1 MTAEFLVTVLSR
13 WIGFAALVTL
23 VGGLVLEVVVLPREP
38 SESVAVRGRLGRLGT
53 ICLVVLIVTTGVELV
68 ARARTMAG
76 GDLTAAIFAIPLVLT
91 RTHFGAIWIGRFT
104 VLALALGIACLRS
117 RAARAG
123 SLVLALAVTLTAS
136 LTGHAADWGDFTPSV
151 AVDWVHVMAVSAW
164 TGGLLGLALC
174 VLGPA
179 RDWPVALLGQAM
191 RRFSRLAG
199 ICLLAVMVTGG
210 YNIWIDLGGVSAL
223 WTSAYGRVLAVKLL
237 LFLGL
242 AWWGA
247 VTRYTVVSRLGGRAG
262 GLGARFFRLGRLAIA
277 GPARG
282 TRQAPSSRLRAYV
295 AREAALVLLVLACTA
310 VLVDS
315 APARHAGHV
324 QHHVTAGP
332 GPFLVTMEALHESG
346 GVPPGWIFVPPAG
359 DAGRGREVFLRLG
372 CYACHRIK
380 GETAPPS
387 SGSGPDLTGV
397 GHHHPAGYLLESILN
412 PNAVVVQGPGYTGPD
427 GKSIM
432 PDFRAQLSVSD
443 LIDLVAYLRS
453 L

>member
-1 MTAEFLVTVLSR
+1 MTAQFLLATMGR
-13 WIGFAALVTL
+13 WIGFAALATL
-23 VGGLVLEVVVLPREP
+23 VGGLVLEVAILPREP
-38 SESVAVRGRLGRLGT
+38 SESGAVRGRLGRLGT

-76 GDLTAAIFAIPLVLT
+76 GDLTAAISAIPLVLT

-104 VLALALGIACLRS
+104 VLAVALGIAGLRS

-136 LTGHAADWGDFTPSV
+136 LTGHAADWGDFTPSI
-151 AVDWVHVMAVSAW
+151 AIDWVHVMAVSAW

-199 ICLLAVMVTGG
+199 ICLLAVVVTGG

-247 VTRYTVVSRLGGRAG
+247 VTRYTVVSRLGGRP
-262 GLGARFFRLGRLAIA
+262 GLGGRFFRLGRLAIA
-277 GPARG
+277 GPERG
-282 TRQAPSSRLRAYV
+282 ARQAPSSRLRAYV
-295 AREAALVLLVLACTA
+295 VREAVLVLLVLGCTA
-310 VLVDS
+310 MLVDS
-315 APARHAGHV
+315 TPARHADHV
-324 QHHVTAGP
+324 QHQVMAEP
-332 GPFLVTMEALHESG
+332 GPFLVTMDALHESG
-346 GVPPGWIFVPPAG
+346 GLPSGWIFAPPAG
-359 DAGRGREVFLRLG
+359 DGRRGREVFIRLG

-380 GETAPPS
+380 GETLPPS
-387 SGSGPDLTGV
+387 SGPGPDLTGV
-397 GHHHPAGYLLESILN
+397 GRHHPAGYLLESILN
-412 PNAVVVQGPGYTGPD
+412 PNAVVVQGPGYTGLD
-427 GKSIM
+427 GTSIM

-443 LIDLVAYLRS
+443 LIDLVAYLKG